1 MTQPVVELFFSL
13 SSPWA
18 HLGLTKFRAIVA
30 RHGAGVVL
38 HPIVVVQENGGIP
51 LRSRPQPRQDYHET
65 ELDRWRHYLGLKLN
79 LRPKHYPTDPRPA
92 ARMVIAGMQSGASV
106 DTLLDF
112 SQSVLAAIW
121 ADERDILDPDVRIEL
136 ANRHGLNGKALL
148 AAAESAEVFADWK
161 THERQAIASGVFGTP
176 TFIFEGERF
185 WGQDRLDFLDR
196 TIDQWRQSLAQ
207 IHSGFELPSGS
218 AGRA

>member
-1 MTQPVVELFFSL
+1 MTTPAIDLFYSL

-18 HLGLTKFRAIVA
+18 HLGLSKFRAIVA
-30 RHGAGVVL
+30 RHRARVVL

-65 ELDRWRHYLGLKLN
+65 ELDRWRDYLGLKLN

-92 ARMVIAGMQSGASV
+92 ARMVIAGMQAGASV
-106 DTLLDF
+106 ETLLDF

-121 ADERDILDPDVRIEL
+121 ADERDILDPAVRIDL
-136 ANRHGLNGKALL
+136 ANRHGLDGQALL
-148 AAAESAEVFADWK
+148 AAAEGAEVFAEWK
-161 THERQAIASGVFGTP
+161 SHERQAIASGVFGTP

-196 TIDQWRQSLAQ
+196 AIDQWRAQ
-207 IHSGFELPSGS
+207 ERRPID
-218 AGRA
+218 

>member
-1 MTQPVVELFFSL
+1 MSQPIVELFYSL

-30 RHGAGVVL
+30 RHDARVVL

-51 LRSRPQPRQDYHET
+51 LRSRPRPRQDYHEI
-65 ELDRWRHYLGLKLN
+65 ELDRWRRHLGLKLN
-79 LRPKHYPTDPRPA
+79 LRPRHYPTDPRPA
-92 ARMVIAGMQSGASV
+92 ARMVIAGMLAGAGV

-121 ADERDILDPDVRIEL
+121 ADERDILDPAVRIDL
-136 ANRHGLNGKALL
+136 ADRHGLDGKALI
-148 AAAESAEVFADWK
+148 AAADSAEVFAQWK
-161 THERQAIASGVFGTP
+161 AHERQAIAAGVFGTP

-196 TIDQWRQSLAQ
+196 AIDHWR
-207 IHSGFELPSGS
+207 FTSGS
-218 AGRA
+218 APRTPLPAPRG